1 MKNDLY
7 ARNLKDF
14 DLEDVYTTHEVARLL
29 ADLRGQI
36 QPLTRSAVSEIAK
49 RHLLRVARRGK
60 PHLYLA
66 EDVNRYIRKVRRTTI
81 LVHQQ
86 WFTRQSAPGKWYY
99 EDESLDFYCPI
110 CRAFAVRNPN
120 NNDEWA
126 CANGHSQTQE
136 SIK

>member
-60 PHLYLA
+60 PH
-66 EDVNRYIRKVRRTTI
+66 
-81 LVHQQ
+81 
-86 WFTRQSAPGKWYY
+86 
-99 EDESLDFYCPI
+99 
-110 CRAFAVRNPN
+110 
-120 NNDEWA
+120 
-126 CANGHSQTQE
+126 
-136 SIK
+136 